1 MGCDYYLATLL
12 VIEYNNS
19 DSDSILIKEEKCY
32 IANDDTIEEAINKR
46 YYKDLIYV
54 NGNWENNNE
63 ELIELYTYILEKNNF
78 ALYDIKSITKVVSGY
93 RR

>member
-19 DSDSILIKEEKCY
+19 ESDSILLKQKKCY
-32 IANDDTIEEAINKR
+32 IANDDTIEEAIKK
-46 YYKDLIYV
+46 YSYKELIYV
-54 NGNWENNNE
+54 NGNWVTNNE
-63 ELIELYTYILEKNNF
+63 ELIELYTYILENNNF
-78 ALYDIKSITKVVSGY
+78 ALYNVKSITKVVSGY